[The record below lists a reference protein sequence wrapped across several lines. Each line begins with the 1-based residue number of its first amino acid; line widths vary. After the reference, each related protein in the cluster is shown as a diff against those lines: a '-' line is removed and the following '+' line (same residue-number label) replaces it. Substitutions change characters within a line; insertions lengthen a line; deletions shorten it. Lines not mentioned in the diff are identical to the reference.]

1 MTQDLSKPINLPNFS
16 NLDMD
21 FDIIDS
27 HHHLFDLNNI
37 YYPWLTDRP
46 EEDFLLGDYEAL
58 KKNYP
63 ASAYLADTGALR
75 VIKTVHVEAE
85 ADHNNP
91 VSETQWL
98 VETIKNTGLPSAI
111 VAHAWL
117 HLPET
122 EKILETQSSF
132 EAVKGIR
139 SKPITSTSP
148 RSRHSI
154 QGKPG
159 SMQDPVWRQGL
170 GLLRK
175 FDLSWDLRV
184 PFWHLTEAAE
194 VCALYPDIRI
204 IVEHTGLAW
213 DRSEDGLAE
222 WRKGMKALA
231 ECENVFLKI
240 SELGLA
246 YKPWDYNENRCI
258 VREAIA
264 LFGFKRCMFAS
275 NFPVSGLRIGYVDQA
290 KAVAHMIKD
299 CSETERRSLFH
310 DSANSFYR
318 LED

>member
-1 MTQDLSKPINLPNFS
+1 VTQDLSKPINLPNFS

-91 VSETQWL
+91 VLETQWL
-98 VETIKNTGLPSAI
+98 VEAMKNVGLPSAI

-117 HLPET
+117 TLPET

-139 SKPITSTSP
+139 SKPICSTSP
-148 RSRHSI
+148 SSRHSI

-175 FDLSWDLRV
+175 FNLSWDLRV

-194 VCALYPDIRI
+194 VCALYTDLQIV
-204 IVEHTGLAW
+204 VEHTGLAW

-246 YKPWDYNENRCI
+246 YQPWDYHENRRI

-275 NFPVSGLRIGYVDQA
+275 NFPVSGLRISYVDQA
-290 KAVAHMIKD
+290 KAIAHMIKD